1 MSGNENGNENGINL
15 FSTDIEDSPLRDMYA
30 RYTKRKSLAVLVALL
45 LLLSAVLIAAQ
56 NGPISIKFADV
67 VKYIFTLDTTGR
79 GNVVW
84 NIRMVRILGAVMA
97 GAGLGLAGTV
107 MQCILRNPLA
117 SPSTLGLSNAAAF
130 GASFAIIFLG
140 AGSTITTVVTISN
153 PYVTTLCAFIAS
165 LGAIGAILLLT
176 KVTGISS
183 ETMVLAGIAMS
194 AMFTA
199 ALSYMQFIASDT
211 QLGNIVSWTFGDL
224 GKATWSLNL
233 IIAVVL
239 FVSVLYFFFKRWDLN
254 AMEAGEDSAKGLG
267 VNTVRVRTVSM
278 ILASLLTAV
287 IVSFFGVIAFIGLLG
302 PHIARMV
309 IGSDHRFL
317 LPMSMIIGAL
327 VMVSADGLGLVIQ
340 YPVIIPVGIITSM
353 LGGPLFIYLLIRR
366 SRR

>member
-1 MSGNENGNENGINL
+1 MSGNENNVGKDLDI
-15 FSTDIEDSPLRDMYA
+15 FSTDIEDSPLKGNYA
-30 RYTKRKSLAVLVALL
+30 KYTKRKILAIAGTVLL
-45 LLLSAVLIAAQ
+45 LVLSILLAAL
-56 NGPISIKFADV
+56 NGPISIKFVDA
-67 VKYIFTLDTTGR
+67 VKYIFTFDTTGR
-79 GNVVW
+79 GHVIW
-84 NIRMVRILGAVMA
+84 NIRMVRILGAVLA
-97 GAGLGLAGTV
+97 GAGLALAGTV

-140 AGSTITTVVTISN
+140 AGSTITTVVTVTN

-176 KVTGISS
+176 KFAGISS

-211 QLGNIVSWTFGDL
+211 QLGNIVSWTFGDM
-224 GKATWSLNL
+224 GKATWTLNT
-233 IIAVVL
+233 IITVVL
-239 FVSVLYFFFKRWDLN
+239 LASIFYFFHRRWDLN

-267 VNTVRVRTVSM
+267 VNTTRIRAISM

-287 IVSFFGVIAFIGLLG
+287 IVSFFGIIAFIGLLG
-302 PHIARMV
+302 PHIARML

-317 LPMSMIIGAL
+317 MPMSMTIGAL
-327 VMVSADGLGLVIQ
+327 VLVAADALGMIIQ
-340 YPVIIPVGIITSM
+340 YPVVIPVGIITSM

-366 SRR
+366 SKR